1 MTGAAEQYGQAL
13 YELARDEDISR
24 EVFAQMQT
32 LQDAFREEPGFLRLL
47 SSPNLSKQERCDL
60 LDESFRQ
67 QLHPYLLNFLKIL
80 TQEGLIRRFPD
91 CCAHV
96 RNCYYTDNHILPV
109 KAYTAQ
115 PLSQEQTQL
124 LTEKMQTITGETVL
138 LENLIDP
145 DCLGGVRLS
154 YDGKQI
160 DGTVQ
165 NRLASVGKLLKNTV
179 L

>member
-1 MTGAAEQYGQAL
+1 M
-13 YELARDEDISR
+13 
-24 EVFAQMQT
+24 
-32 LQDAFREEPGFLRLL
+32 
-47 SSPNLSKQERCDL
+47 
-60 LDESFRQ
+60 
-67 QLHPYLLNFLKIL
+67 
-80 TQEGLIRRFPD
+80 
-91 CCAHV
+91 
-96 RNCYYTDNHILPV
+96 PV